1 MSKYIITFGPDHA
14 AYFGFEDYRSYA
26 VIVADNAEEAR
37 KTAFA
42 VYGDRWCNLH
52 RADKVDLS
60 RFPGGQVSIL
70 ETVEEE
76 A

>member
-1 MSKYIITFGPDHA
+1 MSKKYIITFGPDHA

-26 VIVADNAEEAR
+26 VIVADNSEAAR

-52 RADKVDLS
+52 PANKVDLS

-70 ETVEEE
+70 ETVEE

>member
-14 AYFGFEDYRSYA
+14 EFFGFEDYRSYA
-26 VIVADNAEEAR
+26 VIVADDMEAAR
-37 KTAFA
+37 NTAFA
-42 VYGDRWCNLH
+42 TYGDRWCNLH
-52 RADKVDLS
+52 PAQKVDLS

-70 ETVEEE
+70 ETVEE

>member
-1 MSKYIITFGPDHA
+1 MNEYIITFGPDHA

-26 VIVADNAEEAR
+26 VIVADDMEAAR

-70 ETVEEE
+70 ETVEE

>member
-1 MSKYIITFGPDHA
+1 MSNKYIITFGPDHA

-26 VIVADNAEEAR
+26 VIVADNAEAAR

-42 VYGDRWCNLH
+42 VYGDRWCNLYP
-52 RADKVDLS
+52 ANKVDLS

-70 ETVEEE
+70 ETVEE

>member
-14 AYFGFEDYRSYA
+14 AYFGFPDYRSYA
-26 VIVADNAEEAR
+26 VIVAYNAEEAR

-42 VYGDRWCNLH
+42 TYGDRWCNLH
-52 RADKVDLS
+52 PANKVDLS

-70 ETVEEE
+70 ETVEE

>member
-26 VIVADNAEEAR
+26 VIVANDIEEAR

-42 VYGDRWCNLH
+42 TYGDRWCNLH
-52 RADKVDLS
+52 PANKVDLS

-70 ETVEEE
+70 ETVEEV
-76 A
+76 

>member
-1 MSKYIITFGPDHA
+1 MSNKYVITFGPDHA

-26 VIVADNAEEAR
+26 VIVADDMEAAR

-70 ETVEEE
+70 ETVEE

>member
-1 MSKYIITFGPDHA
+1 MNEYIITFGPDHA
-14 AYFGFEDYRSYA
+14 EFFGFEDYRSYA
-26 VIVADNAEEAR
+26 VIVADDMEAAR

-42 VYGDRWCNLH
+42 TYGDRWCNLH
-52 RADKVDLS
+52 PTNKVDLS

-70 ETVEEE
+70 ETVEE

>member
-1 MSKYIITFGPDHA
+1 MNEYIITFGPDHA
-14 AYFGFEDYRSYA
+14 EFFGFEDYRSYA
-26 VIVADNAEEAR
+26 VIVANDIEEAR

-42 VYGDRWCNLH
+42 TYGDRWCNLH
-52 RADKVDLS
+52 PANKVDLS

-70 ETVEEE
+70 ETVEE